1 MKNKPS
7 KDKEESR
14 LVIAL
19 VWGGAILLCLLIW
32 AVGAMGT
39 HWFAHHY
46 FIVDTHENAPALFGD
61 SFGAVNALISAFAF
75 AGMIVTFWL
84 QRKELKLQRD
94 ELESQRME
102 FAQQNETLQLQ
113 RFENTFFNMM
123 QLQQQIVNDLQY
135 SRIEG
140 ANRHARFGN
149 RTDAQTPPLNKI
161 YKGRELFSF
170 LFSHQNGYSGDGI
183 KYDLMNGGWEA
194 YNESVWRTY
203 LDHYFRHFYT
213 ILRFINETSAF
224 DYNEQGNRDEEY
236 EFTQKY
242 HYATI
247 LRATLSRYELVLLF
261 YNGLSI
267 FGQEHLKP
275 LLEKYSM
282 LNNLNESLLTLI
294 KENRDLCRIPEEVL
308 SAEYLQDRKL
318 SGTDYEFFMAVEGD
332 REHYSLNA
340 FCTNEEEKDGLKEMI
355 RRKDEY
361 LQSLK

>member
-1 MKNKPS
+1 MET
-7 KDKEESR
+7 KEESKW
-14 LVIAL
+14 VVAL

-32 AVGAMGT
+32 TIGAFGT

-46 FIVDTHENAPALFGD
+46 FVVDTHENAPALFGD

-94 ELESQRME
+94 ELASQRME
-102 FAQQNETLQLQ
+102 FAQQNETLKLQ

-140 ANRHARFGN
+140 ANKSARFGN
-149 RTDAQTPPLNKI
+149 RTAAQTTPLNKI

-170 LFSHQNGYSGDGI
+170 LFSHKNDYFYDGI
-183 KYDLMNGGWEA
+183 KYDLIDGGWLA
-194 YNESVWRTY
+194 YNESTWRTY

-236 EFTQKY
+236 EFAQKY

-261 YNGLSI
+261 YNGLSV

-294 KENRDLCRIPEEVL
+294 NENRIICQIPEDAVP
-308 SAEYLQDRKL
+308 SEYLQEKGL
-318 SGTDYEFFMAVEGD
+318 SGTDYEFFITIEGD
-332 REHYSLNA
+332 REHYNLNA
-340 FCTNEEEKDGLKEMI
+340 FCTNKEEKEGLIELI

-361 LQSLK
+361 LKSLK